1 MGNFLIG
8 HGVGMGI
15 AAILIDVLGGT
26 EAQTKDQRALITQCE
41 IKLTRDRVCVL
52 QAVPELEIVK

>member
-8 HGVGMGI
+8 FGVAWLAVVM
-15 AAILIDVLGGT
+15 LIDVLGGT